1 MKENFYKNI
10 LYNSP
15 FGYAF
20 HEIILDENG
29 VPCNYKFIEVN
40 PAFEMFTGL
49 KAKDI
54 IDHTVLEVIPSIIN
68 DEFNWIKFYGDIA
81 LNNHRETFE
90 GFSSVLN
97 SWYKVE
103 AFSPEKNFFVTIF
116 RDITK
121 AKMQNAKYLE
131 LESVFSSLVK
141 HAPVPIMIHSN
152 DGQVLNISDAWT
164 EITGYSK
171 EEIPTM
177 KEWSK
182 AAYGLKQDDVI
193 EVVNKL
199 YDLNQRQHDGEFLIH
214 TKDNREVLW
223 DFYSTY
229 IGNTPDDRR
238 MAMSVAI
245 DVTEDRKN
253 KADLVKER
261 LLFET
266 TLLSVGDGVICT
278 NQLGEVT
285 LINKIAEEL
294 TGWGKKDAIGK
305 KIENVFSIYSE
316 DTGIKSENIVETV
329 VKTGII
335 HELANHTILVSKD
348 GTERQ
353 IADSA
358 APIILNDG
366 NIIGAV
372 LVFRDYS
379 DKYKS
384 QKEIEGLVKEL
395 QRTQTL
401 LKASLNSPQDIL
413 ILSLDTE
420 YNYLFFNET
429 HQKAMKYAYNTEAE
443 IGKNLFDCITV
454 EEDIHKSK
462 INYGKALSGITHIT
476 LEQYGEVNITSYET
490 IYSPIKDTDNQI
502 IGVTA
507 FARDVSERE
516 RSAKALRDEKEKAL
530 EYLNIA
536 AVMIIVLDA
545 NGNVT
550 LINRAG
556 CEILGYEEKDILGKN
571 WFDHFLPKN
580 LIKPV
585 KEVFNDVFNKRTLLN
600 KQYENAIVNAKGEER
615 QISWYNSV
623 LYDSDANIVGVL
635 SSGEDITESKIMTEK
650 LKDSELRYRELINNL
665 DAGIVIHASD
675 TSIISFNKRA
685 EEILGLSYD
694 ELHGVTAAS
703 SKFQF
708 VNSTGDVLKYE
719 DYPVNVLIRN
729 KRPIKDYLV
738 GVKHIHD
745 EGVVW
750 AYVNGISLFDTDGNI
765 KEIVISF
772 VDITEE
778 KMKQDQILHL
788 SNHDYLTN
796 LYNRRYFVDTYK
808 VLDNEAYYPLG
819 VMMIDVNGLKIIND
833 AFGHD
838 AGDVALKKVS
848 DILQKSC
855 RGQDVVCRIG
865 GDEFAVILPNIT
877 KTDLETINKSIHAE
891 AMNNDVENVSLS
903 LATGYEIKTKA
914 QKGDLDEILKT
925 AENQMYRHKL
935 AEGISIRNN
944 AIKAI
949 LKTLTNKY
957 KYERI
962 HSERVSDLCKQ
973 MGEALNLNAEDIK
986 ELEMA
991 GMYHDIGKISIP
1003 DAILNKPER
1012 LSEDEF
1018 EIIKTHPEIS
1028 YQILRAADEY
1038 SDLAIHALYHH
1049 ERWDGKGYP
1058 TGKRGTEIPLFS
1070 RIICII
1076 DAYEAM
1082 TADRVYKEKLSED
1095 EAVTEIIRCSGS
1107 QFDER
1112 IAKIFVQKILHKEW
1126 N

>member
-1 MKENFYKNI
+1 
-10 LYNSP
+10 
-15 FGYAF
+15 
-20 HEIILDENG
+20 
-29 VPCNYKFIEVN
+29 
-40 PAFEMFTGL
+40 
-49 KAKDI
+49 
-54 IDHTVLEVIPSIIN
+54 
-68 DEFNWIKFYGDIA
+68 
-81 LNNHRETFE
+81 
-90 GFSSVLN
+90 
-97 SWYKVE
+97 
-103 AFSPEKNFFVTIF
+103 
-116 RDITK
+116 
-121 AKMQNAKYLE
+121 
-131 LESVFSSLVK
+131 
-141 HAPVPIMIHSN
+141 
-152 DGQVLNISDAWT
+152 
-164 EITGYSK
+164 
-171 EEIPTM
+171 
-177 KEWSK
+177 
-182 AAYGLKQDDVI
+182 
-193 EVVNKL
+193 
-199 YDLNQRQHDGEFLIH
+199 
-214 TKDNREVLW
+214 
-223 DFYSTY
+223 
-229 IGNTPDDRR
+229 
-238 MAMSVAI
+238 VA
-245 DVTEDRKN
+245 
-253 KADLVKER
+253 
-261 LLFET
+261 
-266 TLLSVGDGVICT
+266 
-278 NQLGEVT
+278 
-285 LINKIAEEL
+285 
-294 TGWGKKDAIGK
+294 
-305 KIENVFSIYSE
+305 
-316 DTGIKSENIVETV
+316 
-329 VKTGII
+329 
-335 HELANHTILVSKD
+335 
-348 GTERQ
+348 
-353 IADSA
+353 
-358 APIILNDG
+358 
-366 NIIGAV
+366 
-372 LVFRDYS
+372 
-379 DKYKS
+379 
-384 QKEIEGLVKEL
+384 EL

-401 LKASLNSPQDIL
+401 LKASLNSPEDII
-413 ILSLDTE
+413 ILSLDSE

-429 HQKAMKYAYNTEAE
+429 HQKTMKYAYNTEAQV
-443 IGKNLFDCITV
+443 GKSIFDCMTNK
-454 EEDIHKSK
+454 EDILKAK
-462 INYGKALSGITHIT
+462 VNYSKALSGITHTT
-476 LEQYGEVNITSYET
+476 LEQYGDVNITSYET
-490 IYSPIKDTDNQI
+490 IYSPIKDNNDKI
-502 IGVTA
+502 IGVSA
-507 FARDVSERE
+507 FSRDVSERE

-536 AVMIIVLDA
+536 AVMIIVLDS

-550 LINRAG
+550 LINRVG

-580 LIKPV
+580 VVIPV
-585 KEVFNDVFNKRTLLN
+585 KEVFKDVFNKRTLLN
-600 KQYENAIVNAKGEER
+600 KQYENAIVNAQGEER
-615 QISWYNSV
+615 RISWYNSV
-623 LYDSDANIVGVL
+623 LYDSDSNIIGVL

-650 LKDSELRYRELINNL
+650 LKDSEQRYRELINNL

-675 TSIISFNKRA
+675 TRIISFNKRA

-694 ELHGVTAAS
+694 ELHDVKATS
-703 SKFQF
+703 SNFQF
-708 VNSTGDVLKYE
+708 INSSGDILKYE
-719 DYPVNVLIRN
+719 DYPINVLIRK
-729 KRPIKDYLV
+729 KRSVKDYLI
-738 GVKHIHD
+738 GIKHIHD

-750 AYVNGISLFDTDGNI
+750 VYVNGVPLFDSDGNI

-778 KMKQDQILHL
+778 KMKQDEILHL

-808 VLDNEAYYPLG
+808 VLDNETYYPLG

-838 AGDVALKKVS
+838 VGDIALKKVS

-855 RGQDVVCRIG
+855 RSQDVVCRIG

-877 KTDLETINKSIHAE
+877 KSELETINKSIHDE

-903 LATGYEIKTKA
+903 LATGYEIKTKT

-962 HSERVSDLCKQ
+962 HSERVSDLCNQ
-973 MGEALNLNAEDIK
+973 MGEALNLSKEDVK

-1003 DAILNKPER
+1003 DAILNKPGR
-1012 LSEDEF
+1012 LTEDEF

-1126 N
+1126 Q